1 MLNAIELLKRKFL
14 YSTPVKAFKIFPKS
28 DKRKLATVAIIQ
40 ISLGLLDLIGIAL
53 IGILGAL
60 AMYGVQSKA
69 PGNRVSYF
77 LDLLNLDGFTLQVQ
91 VGILASVATSILILK
106 TLASLYLTRRTLRFL
121 SNKSAEISN
130 FIVSRLF
137 NQPLLQIQ
145 SKSLQEHIFSI
156 TTGVN
161 SLSLG
166 VISSSINMLSD
177 FSLLLVMCL
186 GLIYVNP
193 LIAVS
198 SFIFFGLL
206 GFATYKFLNVHAR
219 NLGIAETNANIEV
232 YHLISNLVLS
242 YRELFV
248 RGRRNYFVSLIGKK
262 RGDLAGLMADI
273 SFLPNI
279 SKYIVEIAIVLFA
292 LTVSAAQFLV
302 LDASRAI
309 ATLSVFLAA
318 GSRIAPAL
326 MRLQQGAL
334 QIKGSIGA
342 AHPTLELLNGLEDV
356 NPVSDSIKLF
366 SSEHSGFNPEI
377 EITELNFD
385 FSTDE
390 QFQILDLNLS
400 VKTGEMIALV
410 GASGSGKTTLV
421 DLILGLHKPKH
432 GTVLISGMN
441 PVDVI
446 TEFEGAISYVPQ
458 DVSIFNGS
466 IRENISFGYDKYAM
480 PDDWYWKILEQVRL
494 KDLVDQLPN
503 KLDHFVGDRGTRLS
517 GGQRQRLGIARAL
530 FTNPKLLIL
539 DEATSALDA
548 QTEFEITDTLLD
560 LRGKVTL
567 LIVAHRL
574 STVKTSD
581 LVVYLDSGRIV
592 TSGTFEEVRSTVPQ
606 FESQAKLLG
615 L

>member
-1 MLNAIELLKRKFL
+1 MKYIEQMNSRFVN
-14 YSTPVKAFKIFPKS
+14 STPFKAFRIFPKP
-28 DKRKLATVAIIQ
+28 DQRKLLTVAVIQ
-40 ISLGLLDLIGIAL
+40 ISLGLLDLVGIAL

-60 AMYGVQSKA
+60 AMYGVQSKV

-77 LDLLNLDGFTLQVQ
+77 LEFLNLDSFTLQVQ
-91 VGILASVATSILILK
+91 VGILASAATTILVLK

-121 SNKSAEISN
+121 SNKSAELSN

-177 FSLLLVMCL
+177 ISLLLVMCL
-186 GLIYVNP
+186 GLVYVNP
-193 LIAVS
+193 LIAIS
-198 SFIFFGLL
+198 SFAFFGLL
-206 GFATYKFLNVHAR
+206 GFLTYRHLNVHAR

-232 YHLISNLVLS
+232 YHLISNLILS

-248 RGRRNYFVSLIGKK
+248 RGRRSYFVGLIGKK
-262 RGDLAGLMADI
+262 RSDLAGLMAEI
-273 SFLPNI
+273 SFLPYI

-342 AHPTLELLNGLEDV
+342 AHPTLELLNGLEKVQPLANDV
-356 NPVSDSIKLF
+356 KLF
-366 SSEHSGFNPEI
+366 ASEHLGFKPEI
-377 EITELNFD
+377 EIKSLDFD
-385 FSTDE
+385 FSTSE
-390 QFQILDLNLS
+390 KFQILDMNLS

-421 DLILGLHKPKH
+421 DLILGLHKPKR
-432 GTVLISGMN
+432 GSVQISGLDS
-441 PVDVI
+441 VDAI
-446 TEFEGAISYVPQ
+446 TKYEGAISYVPQ

-466 IRENISFGYDKYAM
+466 IRENISFGYDKTSK
-480 PDDWYWKILEQVRL
+480 PNEWYWKILKQVRL
-494 KDLVDQLPN
+494 KDFVEQLPN
-503 KLDHFVGDRGTRLS
+503 GLDHFVGDRGTRLS

-530 FTNPKLLIL
+530 FTNPRLLIL

-548 QTEFEITDTLLD
+548 QTEFEITDTLMD

-567 LIVAHRL
+567 IIVAHRL
-574 STVKTSD
+574 STVQTSD
-581 LVVYLDSGRIV
+581 LVVYLDAGRIV
-592 TSGTFEEVRSTVPQ
+592 TSGTFDEVRTAVPQ

>member
-1 MLNAIELLKRKFL
+1 MLKYFEKIKSRVVN
-14 YSTPVKAFKIFPKS
+14 STPFKAFRIFPKP
-28 DKRKLATVAIIQ
+28 DQRKLLTVAVIQ
-40 ISLGLLDLIGIAL
+40 ISLGLLDLVGIAL

-60 AMYGVQSKA
+60 AMYGVQSKS

-77 LDLLNLDGFTLQVQ
+77 LELLNLDGFTLQVQ
-91 VGILASVATSILILK
+91 VGLLASTATIILILK
-106 TLASLYLTRRTLRFL
+106 TLASLYLTRKTLRFL
-121 SNKSAEISN
+121 SNKSAELSN

-177 FSLLLVMCL
+177 ISLLLVMFL
-186 GLIYVNP
+186 GLVYVNP
-193 LIAVS
+193 LIAIS
-198 SFIFFGLL
+198 SFVFFGLL
-206 GFATYKFLNVHAR
+206 GFVTYRHLNVHAR
-219 NLGIAETNANIEV
+219 NLGISETNANIEV
-232 YHLISNLVLS
+232 YHLISNLILS

-248 RGRRNYFVSLIGKK
+248 RGRRSYFVGLIGKK
-262 RGDLAGLMADI
+262 RNDLAGLMAEI
-273 SFLPNI
+273 SFLPYI

-342 AHPTLELLNGLEDV
+342 AHPTLELLNRLEKVVPLSHDI
-356 NPVSDSIKLF
+356 NHF
-366 SSEHSGFNPEI
+366 ASEHLGFKPEI
-377 EITELNFD
+377 EIKNLNFD
-385 FSTDE
+385 FSTSE
-390 QFQILDLNLS
+390 KFQILDLNLS

-421 DLILGLHKPKH
+421 DLILGLHKPKR
-432 GTVLISGMN
+432 GSVQIFGLDS
-441 PVDVI
+441 VDAI
-446 TEFEGAISYVPQ
+446 TKFEGAISYVPQ

-466 IRENISFGYDKYAM
+466 IRENISFGYDKTSK
-480 PDDWYWKILEQVRL
+480 PNEWYWNILEQVRL
-494 KDLVDQLPN
+494 KAFVEQLPN
-503 KLDHFVGDRGTRLS
+503 GLDHFVGDRGTRLS

-548 QTEFEITDTLLD
+548 QTEFEITDTLMD

-567 LIVAHRL
+567 IIVAHRL

-581 LVVYLDSGRIV
+581 LVVYLDAGRIV
-592 TSGTFEEVRSTVPQ
+592 TSGTFDEVRSAVPQ

>member
-1 MLNAIELLKRKFL
+1 MKYIEQMNSRFVN
-14 YSTPVKAFKIFPKS
+14 STPFKAFRVFPKP
-28 DKRKLATVAIIQ
+28 DQRKLLTVAVIQ
-40 ISLGLLDLIGIAL
+40 ISLGLLDLVGIAL

-60 AMYGVQSKA
+60 AMYGVQSKV
-69 PGNRVSYF
+69 PGDRVSYF
-77 LDLLNLDGFTLQVQ
+77 LELLNLDSFTFQAQ
-91 VGILASVATSILILK
+91 VGILAFAATAILILK

-121 SNKSAEISN
+121 SNKSAELSN
-130 FIVSRLF
+130 FIVLRLF

-177 FSLLLVMCL
+177 ISLLLVMCL
-186 GLIYVNP
+186 GLVYVNP
-193 LIAVS
+193 LIAIS
-198 SFIFFGLL
+198 SFVFFGLL
-206 GFATYKFLNVHAR
+206 GFITYRHLNVHAR
-219 NLGIAETNANIEV
+219 NLGISETNANIEV
-232 YHLISNLVLS
+232 YHLISNLILS

-248 RGRRNYFVSLIGKK
+248 RGRRSYFVGLIGKK
-262 RGDLAGLMADI
+262 RSDLAGLMAEI
-273 SFLPNI
+273 SFLPYI

-342 AHPTLELLNGLEDV
+342 AHPTLELLNGLEKVEPLSDDV
-356 NPVSDSIKLF
+356 KHF
-366 SSEHSGFNPEI
+366 ASEHLGFKPEI
-377 EITELNFD
+377 EIKNLDFD
-385 FSTDE
+385 FSTSE
-390 QFQILDLNLS
+390 RFQILDMNLS

-421 DLILGLHKPKH
+421 DLILGLHKPKR
-432 GTVLISGMN
+432 GNVRISGFDS
-441 PVDVI
+441 VDAI
-446 TEFEGAISYVPQ
+446 TKYEGAISYVPQ
-458 DVSIFNGS
+458 DVAIFNGS
-466 IRENISFGYDKYAM
+466 IRENISFGYDKTSK
-480 PDDWYWKILEQVRL
+480 PDEWYWNILEQVRL
-494 KDLVDQLPN
+494 KAFVEQLPTG
-503 KLDHFVGDRGTRLS
+503 LDHFVGDRGTRLS

-548 QTEFEITDTLLD
+548 QTEFEITDTLMD

-567 LIVAHRL
+567 IVVAHRL
-574 STVKTSD
+574 STVQTSD
-581 LVVYLDSGRIV
+581 LVVYLDAGRIV
-592 TSGTFEEVRSTVPQ
+592 TSGTFDEVRTAVPQ